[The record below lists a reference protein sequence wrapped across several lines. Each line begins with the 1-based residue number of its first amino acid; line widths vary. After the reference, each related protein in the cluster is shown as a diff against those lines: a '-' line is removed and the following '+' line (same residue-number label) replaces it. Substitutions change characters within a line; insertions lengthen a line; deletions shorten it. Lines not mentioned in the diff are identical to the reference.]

1 MADNY
6 NTLCI
11 DVGTY
16 TTKVGYNLSPDKRPS
31 SILFTKMQCLKS
43 DLTQDCVYFNHIHQL
58 EQQFERR
65 NNWKT
70 LTAVEGPSVI
80 TNWGLFTE
88 LLHHVISENDMSSE
102 STFETPPLMMSEW
115 AFGPKANREKQT
127 EIAFEVLD
135 TPQFYLGNT
144 QTMGLYASGRITGVV
159 LDIGHTHFSSVPIY
173 EGYALPHAILTQNI
187 GGQDITG
194 YVHRHHSELSSS
206 SCINWKHHHAK
217 VSPDPIPTPSN
228 RDGTECGE
236 ILFHPAMI
244 GSSCGGVQQQVYN
257 TIMKCDCDVRKELY
271 SNIVLQGGSVHIKG
285 LSERLAA
292 ELENVMPMAWGKT
305 KCLLPDDAT
314 ITTWQGMSILSSLD
328 SFQSCWIMKA
338 EYDEVGPSIV
348 HRKCF

>member
-173 EGYALPHAILTQNI
+173 EGYALPYETLTQGI
-187 GGQDITG
+187 GGQDITN
-194 YVHRHHSELSSS
+194 YVYRHHSELSPSA
-206 SCINWKHHHAK
+206 CINWKHNHGK
-217 VSPDPIPTPSN
+217 VSADPIPTPSH

-244 GSSCGGVQQQVYN
+244 GLSCAGCAEQLN
-257 TIMKCDCDVRKELY
+257 SCIMKCDPTIRSELY
-271 SNIVLQGGSVHIKG
+271 SNVVLQGGSVKVNGFRTRI
-285 LSERLAA
+285 SAEMERLKDSSSSKRR
-292 ELENVMPMAWGKT
+292 VS
-305 KCLLPDDAT
+305 CLLPDDST
-314 ITTWQGMSILSSLD
+314 ITAWRGMSILSSLN
-328 SFQSCWIMKA
+328 SFRCAWISRA
-338 EYDEVGPSIV
+338 EYDESGPSI
-348 HRKCF
+348 